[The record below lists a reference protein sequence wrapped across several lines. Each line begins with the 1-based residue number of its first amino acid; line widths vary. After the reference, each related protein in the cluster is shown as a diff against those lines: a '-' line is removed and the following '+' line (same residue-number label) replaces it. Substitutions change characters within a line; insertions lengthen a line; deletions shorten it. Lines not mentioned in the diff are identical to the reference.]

1 MYTKTHVTQKHISI
15 QYRTLDD
22 GTPVEKCCLNCDLW
36 KTLEE
41 FASNKTCFLGLHNWC
56 KECAKNRV
64 KAARKGEIAVSRHKP
79 FVLVTEGETSRR
91 CSKCG
96 FVKAIQEAF
105 DISPSGFLG
114 HDSECKECKRRR
126 SELYRRG
133 KGIRPQRKVPILTD
147 DKGSPTHREC
157 SRCQQML
164 PLTQY
169 AKHNGGTAY
178 LGIHPYCKDC
188 SAERHLI
195 SKYGLT
201 KADKVKMYENQN
213 ETCAVCKE
221 GVSLSEIVVD
231 HCHKTGK
238 VRGLLCNACNKAIGL
253 LKDDHMRCLSMISY
267 LQSNAVADRHTK

>member
-1 MYTKTHVTQKHISI
+1 MEHCTYTTKKKLII
-15 QYRTLDD
+15 EYREED
-22 GTPVEKCCLNCDLW
+22 GNIVEKRCTACLSWHAIDDFPNLHG
-36 KTLEE
+36 
-41 FASNKTCFLGLHNWC
+41 AFLGKHNHC
-56 KECAKNRV
+56 KLCEAKRAETIRRSKGV
-64 KAARKGEIAVSRHKP
+64 KPPVKP
-79 FVLVTEGETSRR
+79 VVLDGDVVCRA
-91 CSKCG
+91 CSKCNYL
-96 FVKAIQEAF
+96 KPLNEY

-147 DKGSPTHREC
+147 DKGNPTHREC

-188 SAERHLI
+188 SSERHLI

-213 ETCAVCKE
+213 EACAVCKE

-253 LKDDHMRCLSMISY
+253 LKDDHMRCLNMVSY

>member
-1 MYTKTHVTQKHISI
+1 MEIKVHTTGRGKRIEFKESNGEIIEKRCLRCLTWKILDEYPKLPNSFAGRNNHCKTCEAERAI
-15 QYRTLDD
+15 QIRRAKGIESKKPTITVSED
-22 GTPVEKCCLNCDLW
+22 GTKRSCTKCKYEKLLD
-36 KTLEE
+36 E
-41 FASNKTCFLGLHNWC
+41 FDKSY
-56 KECAKNRV
+56 
-64 KAARKGEIAVSRHKP
+64 
-79 FVLVTEGETSRR
+79 
-91 CSKCG
+91 
-96 FVKAIQEAF
+96 
-105 DISPSGFLG
+105 SGCLG

-213 ETCAVCKE
+213 KACAVCKE